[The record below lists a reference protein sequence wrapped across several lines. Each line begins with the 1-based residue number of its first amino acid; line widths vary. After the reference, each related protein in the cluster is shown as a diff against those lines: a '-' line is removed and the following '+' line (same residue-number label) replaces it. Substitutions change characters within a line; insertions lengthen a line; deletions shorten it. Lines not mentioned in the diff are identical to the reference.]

1 MYEII
6 PNLYLSGYH
15 EAKRYPGIQ
24 EFFVVNCTQDLPMIS
39 DDNMRVSVNDDGEKQ
54 SMDIMF
60 MAFSRTN
67 VNIKSAL
74 DKGKKV
80 IVHCLAG
87 QQRSPTVV
95 AVYLMEYC
103 GYSIEDA
110 IRYIRDKKKDAFFWS
125 VNFKDAIQRYG
136 YSLVYK

>member
-6 PNLYLSGYH
+6 PNLYLSSYH
-15 EAKRYPGIQ
+15 EAKRYPDIQ
-24 EFFVVNCTQDLPMIS
+24 DFFVVNCTKDLPMIS

-54 SMDIMF
+54 SIDIMF

-67 VNIKSAL
+67 ADIKSAL
-74 DKGKKV
+74 DEGKKV
-80 IVHCLAG
+80 VVHCLAG

-95 AVYLMEYC
+95 AAYLMQYC
-103 GYSIEDA
+103 EYSIEDA
-110 IRYIRDKKKDAFFWS
+110 IRYIRDKKKDAFFWN